1 MNSQKFAVR
10 GAVVGALLGALLGPG
25 VALAQ
30 VMDQYYS
37 VPPFVA
43 NQVAP
48 NIVLLLDNSGSM
60 SALGCDYTVPAD
72 GDCNDVGDN
81 PFNNTVNFAGYFNPF
96 LCYTYDTIETRFEP
110 ATAKATLA
118 TACPNTE
125 WDGNFLNFAT
135 FRRFD
140 ALKRSMIAG
149 DCFLARAADG
159 TCPAYGTP
167 ALKTVRAQAAGV
179 QDETTTTFYA
189 GGVGPTTFVGRIP
202 QVDRFGSVGSDPATL
217 WIGTSAAYF
226 CIDNDSNFSTNCGDS
241 FSQGRKYELKIGNST
256 EPTGVIQQIGAQA
269 RFGLFEF
276 KPVGDGAR
284 MLVGVGSRQSIDFS
298 GTTVETF
305 NTNTA
310 AMIDAVQ
317 ESFPSTWTPLSE
329 SLYETARYIAQINS
343 TYLPGAYVYPVAFSG
358 GVSNGVGFQA
368 TGVGSVGAPEISVLT
383 APEVC
388 PAGYINN
395 ACGRDLYFFG
405 SNHTPAWATN
415 STQVPC
421 CKTFVILV
429 TDGEPTQDVNIPAA
443 LQDYGH
449 GRHGIHCTGSD
460 PSSPTAPIN
469 GTCNTHPATTGPFLL
484 GEHKIGFGSNGNHYL
499 DDIAYWAHTTDLRPC
514 NGTADGTIAVLNVTG
529 HCLSGLQN
537 MTLYTFFA
545 FGNIS
550 GREILQ
556 HAAQL
561 GGFEDSNGNNVPD
574 LVSEWDKVINA
585 TGAPGTDGVPDN
597 YFESSNVDDLQDR
610 LMATITAILRK
621 SASGTSISVLATS
634 ASGEGSIYQAYFFT
648 GDIGQGGANVKWTGY
663 THSLFID
670 TFGNFREDTVQ
681 DGVLNYTQD
690 RIVTTRYDNN
700 PASPT
705 YQQVLVDKYDD
716 LDGDGTADSA
726 TPVVLGANLKSIIP
740 IWEAGKEL
748 ALTSSASRKLLT
760 WVDGDNDGVVDPGE
774 QLDFSTANCA
784 ALRDYLRYAGD
795 ACSGGSNAMNLIN
808 FIRGD
813 EVPGL
818 RTRMLEVPVGSG
830 SYSVW
835 KLGDPIHSTPTI
847 VGAPKERYDLIYG
860 DPTYNTFYLQY
871 RSRRQVAYVGAND
884 GMLHAFNA
892 GYYHKGDDP
901 VTAGVI
907 EHGWFTKNPTDN
919 ASGPKLGAELWG
931 FVPQELLPQLQ
942 WLARTDYTHVYYVD
956 LKPKVSDV
964 RIFAP
969 DADHPDGW
977 GTILIG
983 GFRMGGSCGNCIA
996 GSGAP
1001 PMTAT
1006 IGGIPKTFYSAYFV
1020 LDVTNPEVD
1029 PKLLWVFTD
1038 SGLGLTTAYPAIARM
1053 NPTSDSSIDKTNEK
1067 WFVIFGSGPNGY
1079 QADLPTPPAQSAKLY
1094 TVDLM
1099 TGPGVGNVNVTTMPI
1114 GAGPWR
1120 SFMGHVITVDKDLD
1134 YRVDVAYMGRTI
1146 HDGALPW
1153 RGKLYRLTTGGC
1165 AAAPCTP
1172 LTWGILGGGGLRTP
1186 TEVIDT
1192 FADPLLGTVE
1202 VGPITA
1208 APTVTIDDANMV
1220 WVFFGTGRYLGNI
1233 DKVDNNMQ
1241 RLFGIKDSVI
1251 NGLCTQTTTI
1261 SCWDND
1267 LVDVTNAVVC
1277 LVCTGG
1283 TTQVT
1288 DPINPGVTTVNGS
1301 GATSMVGLVQ
1311 SKDGWRVDLPPG
1323 SGLNAAERSVVNP
1336 TLIGGTVFFPTF
1348 VPTNDFCAA
1357 TGNSYLYALFYKT
1370 GTAATTPVIGT
1381 TAAGAN
1387 VNITTKISL
1396 GVGLASSM
1404 SVQIGSQG
1412 SGGQGG
1418 GGGGG
1423 GCSGGM
1429 TGAIQ
1434 MSTGAATKP
1443 CTSAGDY
1450 YSKYVSWVHQRD

>member
-1 MNSQKFAVR
+1 
-10 GAVVGALLGALLGPG
+10 
-25 VALAQ
+25 
-30 VMDQYYS
+30 
-37 VPPFVA
+37 
-43 NQVAP
+43 
-48 NIVLLLDNSGSM
+48 
-60 SALGCDYTVPAD
+60 
-72 GDCNDVGDN
+72 
-81 PFNNTVNFAGYFNPF
+81 
-96 LCYTYDTIETRFEP
+96 
-110 ATAKATLA
+110 
-118 TACPNTE
+118 
-125 WDGNFLNFAT
+125 
-135 FRRFD
+135 
-140 ALKRSMIAG
+140 
-149 DCFLARAADG
+149 
-159 TCPAYGTP
+159 
-167 ALKTVRAQAAGV
+167 
-179 QDETTTTFYA
+179 
-189 GGVGPTTFVGRIP
+189 
-202 QVDRFGSVGSDPATL
+202 
-217 WIGTSAAYF
+217 
-226 CIDNDSNFSTNCGDS
+226 
-241 FSQGRKYELKIGNST
+241 
-256 EPTGVIQQIGAQA
+256 
-269 RFGLFEF
+269 
-276 KPVGDGAR
+276 
-284 MLVGVGSRQSIDFS
+284 
-298 GTTVETF
+298 
-305 NTNTA
+305 
-310 AMIDAVQ
+310 
-317 ESFPSTWTPLSE
+317 
-329 SLYETARYIAQINS
+329 
-343 TYLPGAYVYPVAFSG
+343 
-358 GVSNGVGFQA
+358 
-368 TGVGSVGAPEISVLT
+368 
-383 APEVC
+383 
-388 PAGYINN
+388 
-395 ACGRDLYFFG
+395 
-405 SNHTPAWATN
+405 
-415 STQVPC
+415 
-421 CKTFVILV
+421 
-429 TDGEPTQDVNIPAA
+429 
-443 LQDYGH
+443 
-449 GRHGIHCTGSD
+449 
-460 PSSPTAPIN
+460 
-469 GTCNTHPATTGPFLL
+469 
-484 GEHKIGFGSNGNHYL
+484 
-499 DDIAYWAHTTDLRPC
+499 
-514 NGTADGTIAVLNVTG
+514 
-529 HCLSGLQN
+529 
-537 MTLYTFFA
+537 
-545 FGNIS
+545 
-550 GREILQ
+550 
-556 HAAQL
+556 
-561 GGFEDSNGNNVPD
+561 
-574 LVSEWDKVINA
+574 
-585 TGAPGTDGVPDN
+585 
-597 YFESSNVDDLQDR
+597 
-610 LMATITAILRK
+610 
-621 SASGTSISVLATS
+621 
-634 ASGEGSIYQAYFFT
+634 
-648 GDIGQGGANVKWTGY
+648 
-663 THSLFID
+663 
-670 TFGNFREDTVQ
+670 
-681 DGVLNYTQD
+681 
-690 RIVTTRYDNN
+690 
-700 PASPT
+700 
-705 YQQVLVDKYDD
+705 
-716 LDGDGTADSA
+716 
-726 TPVVLGANLKSIIP
+726 
-740 IWEAGKEL
+740 
-748 ALTSSASRKLLT
+748 LT
-760 WVDGDNDGVVDPGE
+760 WVDGDNDGLVDPGE

-795 ACSGGSNAMNLIN
+795 ACAGSTNAMNLIN

-818 RTRMLEVPVGSG
+818 RTRMLEVPIGSG

-860 DPTYNTFYLQY
+860 DPTYNQFYLQY
-871 RSRRQVAYVGAND
+871 RTRRQVAYVGAND

-901 VTAGVI
+901 ATAGVI

-1006 IGGIPKTFYSAYFV
+1006 IGGIPRTFYSAYFV

-1038 SGLGLTTAYPAIARM
+1038 SGLGLTTSFPAIARM
-1053 NPTSDSSIDKTNEK
+1053 KPTSDPSTDKTNEK
-1067 WFVIFGSGPNGY
+1067 WYAIFGSGPNGY
-1079 QADLPTPPAQSAKLY
+1079 QADLPSSPAQTGKVY
-1094 TVDLM
+1094 VVDLV
-1099 TGPGVGNVNVTTMPI
+1099 TGPGVLNTNVTTMPI

-1120 SFMGHVITVDKDLD
+1120 SFMGHIITVDKDLD

-1165 AAAPCTP
+1165 VAAPCTP

-1220 WVFFGTGRYLGNI
+1220 WVFFGTGRYLGNT
-1233 DKVDNNMQ
+1233 DKVDNNVQ

-1251 NGLCTQTTTI
+1251 NGLCTQTTTV

-1277 LVCTGG
+1277 LVCTGA

-1288 DPINPGVTTVNGS
+1288 DPTNPGVTTVNGS
-1301 GATSMVGLVQ
+1301 GTTSMVGLVQ

-1336 TLIGGTVFFPTF
+1336 MLIGGTVFFPTF
-1348 VPTNDFCAA
+1348 VPENDFCTAN
-1357 TGNSYLYALFYKT
+1357 GNSYLYALFYKT

-1381 TAAGAN
+1381 TPAGSN

-1412 SGGQGG
+1412 AGGQGM